1 MLKSKLPQNMT
12 PNRRRPRRSLER
24 NFLFDYSYEIVKYIF
39 HVKIASR
46 SCSLHFTVDPYGY
59 ASFDQGPLGI
69 VLTSHGATEAALA
82 PYIFCTQMIR
92 MIGTAHGASKAS
104 VAPWS
109 RNFIPL
115 WVYHKM
121 QRLCPHELWSH
132 WGSVALAPY
141 IFPQTVLALGG
152 SYFFS
157 SNYPCVPGFSVL
169 SSA

>member
-1 MLKSKLPQNMT
+1 MT
-12 PNRRRPRRSLER
+12 PNRRRPRRSCER
-24 NFLFDYSYEIVKYIF
+24 NSLFDYRYEIVKYVF

-59 ASFDQGPLGI
+59 ASFDQAPLGI

-109 RNFIPL
+109 RNFIPPI
-115 WVYHKM
+115 
-121 QRLCPHELWSH
+121 R
-132 WGSVALAPY
+132 
-141 IFPQTVLALGG
+141 
-152 SYFFS
+152 
-157 SNYPCVPGFSVL
+157 NR
-169 SSA
+169 